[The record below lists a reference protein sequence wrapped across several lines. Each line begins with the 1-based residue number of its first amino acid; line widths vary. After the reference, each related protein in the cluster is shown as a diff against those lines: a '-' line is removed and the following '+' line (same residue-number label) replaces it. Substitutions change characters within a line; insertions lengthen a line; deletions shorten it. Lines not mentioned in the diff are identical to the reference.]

1 MYYYTPTIKNK
12 LKKNELSKNNIY
24 SCPQT
29 LFKIHP
35 DFDDV
40 LGSILKEDKKASLYF
55 IKDSNKTYYKKLIS
69 RFKKTKT

>member
-1 MYYYTPTIKNK
+1 MYYYTPTVKNK
-12 LKKNELSKNNIY
+12 LKKDELSKNNIY

-40 LGSILKEDKKASLYF
+40 LGSILKEDK
-55 IKDSNKTYYKKLIS
+55 N
-69 RFKKTKT
+69 